1 MYIYT
6 YIHTHMYVYIHTH
19 TYVYIYIYIHLHI
32 YIHIY
37 IYTFTCIYIDIYMN
51 IYIYIYIYIY
61 KYMYLYIPAYT
72 HTHTHTQGMLSMC
85 ADVFFKGHVTDV
97 HYVPITISYDR
108 PPDMEAHVK
117 ELMGTPKT
125 KESFAALVA
134 AAPRKLV
141 CGMIHVY
148 LWHDS

>member
-1 MYIYT
+1 MYNRI
-6 YIHTHMYVYIHTH
+6 
-19 TYVYIYIYIHLHI
+19 
-32 YIHIY
+32 
-37 IYTFTCIYIDIYMN
+37 
-51 IYIYIYIYIY
+51 
-61 KYMYLYIPAYT
+61 

-141 CGMIHVY
+141 CDMTHVY
-148 LWHDS
+148 L